1 MFKAPLCCLVQFP
14 NTLSLLQLRVVFD
27 ACDREGDGVIS
38 LKELANISQSH
49 VGSGHVE
56 QILQIFDSGEETQ
69 DRIDFDQFYRKFVEF
84 MSSSEKG
91 DKSNMLVEE
100 QNNYNTNM
108 TYLNV
113 SPTVQCQGVFNE
125 NLKRS
130 FEKNIISTP
139 SSPYKSS
146 VTKDDQKKMRRKIS
160 QVSIIAF

>member
-1 MFKAPLCCLVQFP
+1 
-14 NTLSLLQLRVVFD
+14 
-27 ACDREGDGVIS
+27 
-38 LKELANISQSH
+38 
-49 VGSGHVE
+49 
-56 QILQIFDSGEETQ
+56 
-69 DRIDFDQFYRKFVEF
+69 